1 MRIYGKILKIL
12 RLAAGLSRE
21 ELASGIRRLTVQGL
35 AKIEGRNQSGVGEM
49 TAKRIART
57 LAEHLPISYEQVLE
71 SITTGNVTESAS
83 WAVLEEIEV
92 RLENYERLIGDL
104 NEVRSIAQ
112 MAKRIERMWTSQKGV
127 SSVVIQDCM

>member
-1 MRIYGKILKIL
+1 VWIYGKILKIL

-21 ELASGIRRLTVQGL
+21 ELVSGIRRLTVQGL

-83 WAVLEEIEV
+83 WAVLEEIEA
-92 RLENYERLIGDL
+92 RLENCERLIGEQD
-104 NEVRSIAQ
+104 EVRSIAQ
-112 MAKRIERMWTSQKGV
+112 MAKRIERVWTSQEGA
-127 SSVVIQDCM
+127 SRVVIQDCM